1 MKFLNILLEG
11 KKETLIDKYKDTETF
26 VDALELLEKLI
37 DGDPSPTKKYSEWMI
52 KQMIGLGSRL
62 TYSIADNVNLF
73 IELIEKFHKLSTSI
87 TPEDITY
94 AETTSS
100 LVNGNKILTGPKD
113 INKYDSIWGLQAV
126 LNAVYLKNVQK
137 EKERG
142 AKNESDRIYED
153 DKFLIVQPYTHGASC
168 YYGRNTKWCTTSKDN
183 SEYFDKY
190 SKDGNLYYII
200 DKKSNDPTWGKMA
213 LLVGNDGKTEVYDQR
228 DAIRGVDVL
237 LDRFSPIKEEI
248 KKLIKG
254 NKTYETLKGIL
265 EGKFDR
271 GTLIGNI
278 NGRVQSTNLGG
289 IEKTGEGKYNVIIK
303 FDGIDD
309 FLKLFEEDVE
319 EYDLMFIS
327 TVIEQPYGSELDL
340 YDSYNFDDDFNEG
353 YVLHYFNN
361 EHLSTLK
368 EIIEIYDPEVSKLIK
383 DENGKYT
390 IEDGDDRKISKFMSD
405 TLDDSFMDSL
415 SETYSMSMNEAMMTG
430 TEKEFKGLLCDVL
443 SDIGFTK
450 TDNSSCFYEYDI
462 DLSDLIKL
470 YESNDLTDLNL
481 SDMLKQVVSSNV
493 SFPIDYPHES
503 IYNNWDDESF
513 RTMFDSDLE
522 SILEKEYEKLDD
534 TDFFL
539 DFDKN
544 LEIIGQVKEKFGDF
558 GKYRKIPTTDNINV
572 KVDRVD
578 PETNKI
584 MFTLNRYNP
593 ETDSFETKKGKSKLS
608 SLLSMMSNYQ
618 LFDPFE

>member
-26 VDALELLEKLI
+26 VDAVELLEKLI

-73 IELIEKFHKLSTSI
+73 IELIEKFHKLSSSI

-100 LVNGNKILTGPKD
+100 LVNGNKILNGPKD

-126 LNAVYLKNVQK
+126 LNAVYLRNVQK

-153 DKFLIVQPYTHGASC
+153 NKFLIVQPYTHGASC
-168 YYGRNTKWCTTSKDN
+168 YYGRNTKWCTTSKGDTR
-183 SEYFDKY
+183 YFDKY
-190 SKDGNLYYII
+190 SDEGNLYYII
-200 DKKSNDPTWGKMA
+200 DKKSNDSTWGKMA
-213 LLVGNDGKTEVYDQR
+213 LLVRNDGKTEVYDQR
-228 DAIRGVDVL
+228 DGIRSVDVL
-237 LDRFSPIKEEI
+237 LDRFSPIQEEI
-248 KKLIKG
+248 RKLVKG
-254 NKTYETLKGIL
+254 NKHYETLKGIL
-265 EGKFDR
+265 EGKIDHVR
-271 GTLIGNI
+271 GRIQSPHL
-278 NGRVQSTNLGG
+278 GRIKKSGDDNYDVN
-289 IEKTGEGKYNVIIK
+289 IK
-303 FDGIDD
+303 FDGIYD
-309 FLKLFEEDVE
+309 FLNLFEEDVDE
-319 EYDLMFIS
+319 NDLSFIG
-327 TVIEQPYGSELDL
+327 TVIDPPYGSELDL
-340 YDSYNFDDDFNEG
+340 YDSYNFDDDFSDG
-353 YVLHYFNN
+353 YVLNYFNN
-361 EHLSTLK
+361 EQLSILK
-368 EIIEIYDPEVSKLIK
+368 EIIEVYNPEISKLIK
-383 DENGKYT
+383 DENGKYI
-390 IEDGDDRKISKFMSD
+390 IEDGDDKKISEFMSD
-405 TLDDSFMDSL
+405 KLDESFMDSL
-415 SETYSMSMNEAMMTG
+415 RETYSMSMNEAMMTG

-443 SDIGFTK
+443 SDIGFESIDST
-450 TDNSSCFYEYDI
+450 NCFYEYDI

-513 RTMFDSDLE
+513 RTMFDSDLDF
-522 SILEKEYEKLDD
+522 ILEKEWEKLNDA
-534 TDFFL
+534 DFFL
-539 DFDKN
+539 DFDEN

-578 PETNKI
+578 PETNKV

>member
-26 VDALELLEKLI
+26 VDAVELLEKLI

-73 IELIEKFHKLSTSI
+73 IELIEKFHKLSSSI

-100 LVNGNKILTGPKD
+100 LVNGNKILNGPKD

-126 LNAVYLKNVQK
+126 LNAVYLRNVQK

-153 DKFLIVQPYTHGASC
+153 NRFLIVQPYTHGASC
-168 YYGRNTKWCTTSKDN
+168 YYGRNTKWCTTSKGDTR
-183 SEYFDKY
+183 YFDKY
-190 SKDGNLYYII
+190 SDEGNLYYII
-200 DKKSNDPTWGKMA
+200 DKKSNDSTWGKMA
-213 LLVGNDGKTEVYDQR
+213 LLVRNNGKTEVYDQR
-228 DAIRGVDVL
+228 DGIRSVNVL
-237 LDRFSPIKEEI
+237 LDRFSPIQEEI
-248 KKLIKG
+248 RKLVKG
-254 NKTYETLKGIL
+254 NKHYETLKGIL
-265 EGKFDR
+265 EGKIDHVR
-271 GTLIGNI
+271 GRIQSPHL
-278 NGRVQSTNLGG
+278 GRIKKSGDDNYDVN
-289 IEKTGEGKYNVIIK
+289 IK

-309 FLKLFEEDVE
+309 FLNLFEEDVDE
-319 EYDLMFIS
+319 NDLSFIG
-327 TVIEQPYGSELDL
+327 TVIDPPYGSELYL
-340 YDSYNFDDDFNEG
+340 YDSYNFDDDFSDG
-353 YVLHYFNN
+353 YVLNYFNN
-361 EHLSTLK
+361 EQLSILK
-368 EIIEIYDPEVSKLIK
+368 EIIEVYNPEISKLIK
-383 DENGKYT
+383 DENGKYI
-390 IEDGDDRKISKFMSD
+390 IEDGDDKKISEFMSD
-405 TLDDSFMDSL
+405 KLDESFIDSL
-415 SETYSMSMNEAMMTG
+415 RETYSMSMNEAMMTG

-493 SFPIDYPHES
+493 SFPIDYPYES

-513 RTMFDSDLE
+513 RTMFDSDLDF
-522 SILEKEYEKLDD
+522 ILEKEWEKLNDA
-534 TDFFL
+534 DFFL
-539 DFDKN
+539 DFDEN

-558 GKYRKIPTTDNINV
+558 GKYRKMPTTDNINV

-578 PETNKI
+578 PETNKV

>member
-26 VDALELLEKLI
+26 VDAVELLEKLI

-100 LVNGNKILTGPKD
+100 LVNGNKILNGPKD

-126 LNAVYLKNVQK
+126 LNAVYLRNVQK

-153 DKFLIVQPYTHGASC
+153 NRFLIVQPYTHGASC

-183 SEYFDKY
+183 SGYFDKY

-271 GTLIGNI
+271 GILIGNI

-319 EYDLMFIS
+319 EYDLRFIS

-353 YVLHYFNN
+353 YVLRYFNN

-415 SETYSMSMNEAMMTG
+415 SEIYSMSMNEAMVSG

-450 TDNSSCFYEYDI
+450 KDNTSCFYEYDI

-481 SDMLKQVVSSNV
+481 SDMLKQVVPSEV

-503 IYNNWDDESF
+503 IYNNWDDETF
-513 RTMFDSDLE
+513 RIMFDSDLE
-522 SILEKEYEKLDD
+522 SILEKEYEKLDEA
-534 TDFFL
+534 DFFL

>member
-11 KKETLIDKYKDTETF
+11 KKETLIDKYKDSETF
-26 VDALELLEKLI
+26 ADAIELLEKLI

-73 IELIEKFHKLSTSI
+73 IELIEKFHKLSSSI

-100 LVNGNKILTGPKD
+100 LVNGNKILNGPKD

-126 LNAVYLKNVQK
+126 LNAVYLRNVQK

-153 DKFLIVQPYTHGASC
+153 NRFLIVQPYTHGASC
-168 YYGRNTKWCTTSKDN
+168 YYGRNTKWCTTSKGDTR
-183 SEYFDKY
+183 YFDKY
-190 SKDGNLYYII
+190 SDEGNLYYII
-200 DKKSNDPTWGKMA
+200 DKKSNDSTWGKMA
-213 LLVGNDGKTEVYDQR
+213 LLVRNDGNTEVYDQR
-228 DAIRGVDVL
+228 DGIRSVDVL
-237 LDRFSPIKEEI
+237 LDRFSPIQEEI
-248 KKLIKG
+248 RKLVKG
-254 NKTYETLKGIL
+254 NKHYETLKGIL
-265 EGKFDR
+265 EGKIDHVR
-271 GTLIGNI
+271 GRIQSPHL
-278 NGRVQSTNLGG
+278 GRIKKSGDDNYDVN
-289 IEKTGEGKYNVIIK
+289 IK

-319 EYDLMFIS
+319 EYDLRFIS
-327 TVIEQPYGSELDL
+327 TVIDPPYGSELDL

-353 YVLHYFNN
+353 YVLRYFNN

-368 EIIEIYDPEVSKLIK
+368 EIIEVYNPEISELIK

-405 TLDDSFMDSL
+405 TLGDSFMDLL
-415 SETYSMSMNEAMMTG
+415 SETYSMSMNEAMVTG

-450 TDNSSCFYEYDI
+450 KDNTSCFYEYDI

-481 SDMLKQVVSSNV
+481 SDMLKQVVSSEV

-503 IYNNWDDESF
+503 IYNNWDDETF
-513 RTMFDSDLE
+513 RTRFDSDLDF
-522 SILEKEYEKLDD
+522 ILEKEWEKLNDA
-534 TDFFL
+534 DFFL

-578 PETNKI
+578 PETNKV